1 MNNIESRKTAIL
13 RTVTAEAGRRAGKR
27 PKKLVDAFVRA
38 FYANVATQDLA
49 ERTAAELAQIALSN
63 FDAAKTRRAGRTN
76 IRIYNPESGPAA
88 KRDGWTSSQTIVEIA
103 TDDMPFLIDSAS
115 ATLARLGTGIFLLVH
130 PIRRVKRD
138 RAGAMQEILGAGS
151 GQSANKGGKGGTV
164 RAESIVTFVIARQ
177 ESEARRKEIAE
188 ALAATYADVRAA
200 VEDWPAMR
208 DEVQAVIHDL
218 KLRSAEGTTGEVA
231 EAQDFLQ
238 WAHDNHFTFLG
249 YREYDFVGEG
259 KAAKVRVDPER
270 GLGILRDS
278 TRLVFNELRHLGSM
292 PGDIQAFVRRPDPLI
307 VSKADVRSNVHR
319 AATLDTIGVKKF
331 DAKGKVIGERLIV
344 GLFTSTAYSQSP
356 RAIPLL
362 RRKIDKVFARTGF
375 APASHDGKALQH
387 ILETFPRDELF
398 QIRDN
403 DLFEIALG
411 ILHTQDHQRVALF
424 VRIDDFLRSVSCFV
438 YVPRDRY
445 SHDLR
450 QRVQAILER
459 AYGGEMVNYN
469 TEYGEVPLARIHMT
483 IALAERKP
491 PTADVK
497 QLESE
502 IARAARSWPDNLRA
516 ALAGAHEPSKADA
529 LARTFGEAFPAS
541 YTDRNS
547 AEDAIYDVANLSEA
561 VATDRLAMDLY
572 RAADAKPGELR
583 FKVYHP
589 HVPLPLSDVLPMLEH
604 MGLKVIDEA
613 PHAIRP
619 RTDTHKIVM
628 IHDFGLV
635 VRGRD
640 NGSDFDL
647 KAVVVG
653 RNGKRRAQRARH
665 QWRAR
670 LARDRGAAPL
680 LALSA
685 PGESAVLAGIHDP
698 GAQQQCGDRRR
709 YRAHVRRQ
717 VRSERKGSRRDSR
730 EVPQEHPGRAGSRDQ
745 RRRGPRA
752 APLPECRRFRPS
764 HQFLPDG

>member
-1 MNNIESRKTAIL
+1 MNTIESRKAAIL
-13 RTVTAEAGRRAGKR
+13 RSAAAEAGRRAGKR
-27 PKKLVDAFVRA
+27 PKKLVDSFVHA
-38 FYANVATQDLA
+38 FYANVAAQDLA
-49 ERTAAELAQIALSN
+49 DRTAGELAAIALSN
-63 FDAAKTRRAGRTN
+63 FDTAKTRRAGKTN
-76 IRIYNPESGPAA
+76 IRVYNPETDLGA
-88 KRDGWTSSQTIVEIA
+88 KRDGATRSNTLVEIA

-130 PIRRVKRD
+130 PIMRVKRD
-138 RAGAMQEILGAGS
+138 GSGTMQEIAGT
-151 GQSANKGGKGGTV
+151 GGGDQSDKSGTV
-164 RAESIVTFVIARQ
+164 RAESIVTFAIARQ
-177 ESEARRKEIAE
+177 DSEARRKEIAE

-200 VEDWPAMR
+200 VEDWLSMR
-208 DEVQAVIHDL
+208 DEVQAIIHDL
-218 KLRSAEGTTGEVA
+218 KLRFAEGTTGEVA

-249 YREYDFVGEG
+249 YREYDFAGEG
-259 KAAKVRVDPER
+259 KAAKVRVDPKR

-356 RAIPLL
+356 RSIPLL
-362 RRKIDKVFARTGF
+362 RRKIDKIFARTGF

-398 QIRDN
+398 QIQDN

-450 QRVQAILER
+450 ERVQAILER

-483 IALAERKP
+483 IALGERKQ

-502 IARAARSWPDNLRA
+502 IAHAARSWPDNLRQ
-516 ALAGAHEPSKADA
+516 A
-529 LARTFGEAFPAS
+529 LARAHDPAKADYLAQTFHDAFPAS
-541 YTDRNS
+541 YTDHNTP
-547 AEDAIYDVANLSEA
+547 EDAIYDVANLA
-561 VATDRLAMDLY
+561 DAIANDRLAMDLY

-613 PHAIRP
+613 PHAI
-619 RTDTHKIVM
+619 H
-628 IHDFGLV
+628 
-635 VRGRD
+635 
-640 NGSDFDL
+640 
-647 KAVVVG
+647 
-653 RNGKRRAQRARH
+653 
-665 QWRAR
+665 
-670 LARDRGAAPL
+670 
-680 LALSA
+680 
-685 PGESAVLAGIHDP
+685 
-698 GAQQQCGDRRR
+698 
-709 YRAHVRRQ
+709 
-717 VRSERKGSRRDSR
+717 
-730 EVPQEHPGRAGSRDQ
+730 
-745 RRRGPRA
+745 
-752 APLPECRRFRPS
+752 
-764 HQFLPDG
+764 